1 MISHPELV
9 SGSLYQII
17 IIYKRITNLTKKTMG
32 VFSQLK
38 QIKDLKSQA
47 KQMQAQLSTISETVE
62 AGWGD
67 KVKLTI
73 NGNQQFTKIEIDEAL
88 MTADKK
94 KKLEDLLLEG
104 ANKAV
109 QKVQKIMA
117 EQMMKNEGGLS
128 GVLGKLKDLDK
139 AQGEQK

>member
-1 MISHPELV
+1 
-9 SGSLYQII
+9 
-17 IIYKRITNLTKKTMG
+17 MG

-88 MTADKK
+88 MAADKK

>member
-1 MISHPELV
+1 
-9 SGSLYQII
+9 
-17 IIYKRITNLTKKTMG
+17 MG

-62 AGWGD
+62 VGWND

-88 MTADKK
+88 LAVDKK
-94 KKLEDLLLEG
+94 KKLEELMVEG
-104 ANKAV
+104 TNKAV

-117 EQMMKNEGGLS
+117 EQMMKTEGGIS
-128 GVLGKLKDLDK
+128 GVLNKLKDLDK
-139 AQGEQK
+139 NQGGEQK

>member
-1 MISHPELV
+1 
-9 SGSLYQII
+9 
-17 IIYKRITNLTKKTMG
+17 MG

-62 AGWGD
+62 AGWSD
-67 KVKLTI
+67 KVHLTI
-73 NGNQQFTKIEIDEAL
+73 NGNQQFTKVEIDEAL
-88 MTADKK
+88 LAPDKK
-94 KKLEDLLLEG
+94 KKLEDLMLEC

-109 QKVQKIMA
+109 QKVQKLMA
-117 EQMMKNEGGLS
+117 EQMMKSEGGIS

-139 AQGEQK
+139 AQGGEQK

>member
-1 MISHPELV
+1 
-9 SGSLYQII
+9 
-17 IIYKRITNLTKKTMG
+17 MG

-62 AGWGD
+62 VGWSD
-67 KVKLTI
+67 KIRLTI
-73 NGNQQFTKIEIDEAL
+73 NGNQKFTKIEVDQNL
-88 MTADKK
+88 LNPDKK
-94 KKLEDLLLEG
+94 NKLEELMLEG

-109 QKVQKIMA
+109 EKVQKIMA
-117 EQMMKNEGGLS
+117 EQMMKAEGGLS